1 MNKKLGLAV
10 AGALVA
16 FASSANA
23 GIAIPAG
30 DWTVDIG
37 GNVNAFYNHSTG
49 SGVANS
55 TNTINTGLLPAA
67 ITIGAKTR
75 QNDLDIG
82 FQFSMFTGIDS
93 TNNIT
98 GPGAHGYGS
107 NAALGMNSL
116 NIRQAYMTIGDSSWG
131 QIKLGRDLGVF
142 ESDAILSDM
151 TLLGVGAGGAGTG
164 NTTLGRIGY
173 GYLYADWKTQIQY
186 QSPNW
191 NGLQFTAAVDTPW
204 KATGGSYACDAQTLG
219 SYTSGGSGGRCNGS
233 AVGNDKH
240 MGFEG
245 KVTYDFAANDVTGRV
260 WLGGIAQKVQGT
272 QTYTETSPYNNIAF
286 NQTYTNSVSYT
297 AKAWDIGAKAAY
309 QGLELVGSYYDGSG
323 VGQTGFLMNAFDSS
337 GNKRDSS
344 GYYVQATYKI
354 PTIGTK
360 LGLSYGRSEL
370 KANGSGDAY
379 DMKSVGVANKQ
390 ESWVVG
396 AYHPLTKSVNLVA
409 EYTHAENKFDSSS
422 TSDGNVPY
430 AANNTVKTVTL
441 GAIMFF

>member
-1 MNKKLGLAV
+1 MNKKLSLAV

-23 GIAIPAG
+23 GITIPAG

-37 GNVNAFYNHSTG
+37 GNVNAFYNHSSG
-49 SGVANS
+49 SGLPNN

-93 TNNIT
+93 TNN
-98 GPGAHGYGS
+98 PVSAGAHGYGP

-116 NIRQAYMTIGDSSWG
+116 NIRQAYMTIGDASWG
-131 QIKLGRDLGVF
+131 QFKLGRDLGVF

-173 GYLYADWKTQIQY
+173 GYMYADWKTQIQY

-204 KATGGSYACDAQTLG
+204 KAQSLVSKWSDGNSTA
-219 SYTSGGSGGRCNGS
+219 

-260 WLGGIAQKVQGT
+260 WLGGFTQKVQGT
-272 QTYTETSPYNNIAF
+272 VGVTGLYSGVAGAGYNESWTSGD
-286 NQTYTNSVSYT
+286 VSYT
-297 AKAWDIGAKAAY
+297 ARAWDIGGKVAY
-309 QGLELVGSYYDGSG
+309 QGFELVGSYYDGQG
-323 VGQTGFLMNAFDSS
+323 IGMGGQLLGGFGQTNTEADSTRAF
-337 GNKRDSS
+337 GKRDSS

-360 LGLSYGRSEL
+360 IGVSYGESKL
-370 KANGSGDAY
+370 KAANDNDASF
-379 DMKSVGVANKQ
+379 MANNGVANEQ
-390 ESWVVG
+390 NSWVVG
-396 AYHPLTKSVNLVA
+396 VYHPLTKSVNLVA
-409 EYTHAENKFDSSS
+409 EYTHAESKTNAVGETYQKSSGYDA
-422 TSDGNVPY
+422 TSS
-430 AANNTVKTVTL
+430 TVKTVTL